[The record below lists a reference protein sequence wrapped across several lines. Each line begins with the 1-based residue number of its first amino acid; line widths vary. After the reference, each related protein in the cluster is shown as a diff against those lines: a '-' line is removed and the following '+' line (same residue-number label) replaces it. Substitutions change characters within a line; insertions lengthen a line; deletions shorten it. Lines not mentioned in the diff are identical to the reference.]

1 MELGILDHRYEL
13 LEHIGGGGMA
23 DVYKAHDT
31 ILDRMVAVKILHAQ
45 LANDEEFLEKFRYNF
60 SDP

>member
-1 MELGILDHRYEL
+1 MEHGVLDQRYEL

-31 ILDRMVAVKILHAQ
+31 ILDRMVAVNILHSQ
-45 LANDEEFLEKFRYNF
+45 LAGDEEFL
-60 SDP
+60 